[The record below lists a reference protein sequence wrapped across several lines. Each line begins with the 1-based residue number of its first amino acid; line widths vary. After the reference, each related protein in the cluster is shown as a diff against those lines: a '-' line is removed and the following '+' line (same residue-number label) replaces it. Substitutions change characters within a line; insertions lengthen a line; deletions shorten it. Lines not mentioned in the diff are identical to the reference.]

1 MLALCRGEAVSAMC
15 CQPFTAALVRWAAF
29 ILLMRVH
36 WWEVRLKVA
45 TFSFYWVWLVDKC
58 YTVHFP
64 CSVTYCLPFALVA
77 WMTPSKWW
85 LLLIFSGDNIK
96 TKVSLIKKKWHH
108 FWFIHLRSY
117 CLSFKDETL
126 TATLFYALG
135 LRHASMRCVCTPG
148 TRFLQEKCHQ

>member
-15 CQPFTAALVRWAAF
+15 CQPFTAALIRWAAF

-96 TKVSLIKKKWHH
+96 TKVSLIKKKVTPLLIYT
-108 FWFIHLRSY
+108 FEIILFIFQRWN
-117 CLSFKDETL
+117 FT
-126 TATLFYALG
+126 TTLFYALG